1 MAEYFA
7 VSLNL
12 VEYLQYPEYMK
23 YMRVKLGA
31 STCGIFSLF
40 CEPKVWLFL
49 RVSLT
54 FWLRCFTSSASLTR
68 SYTLG

>member
-1 MAEYFA
+1 MNAEYFA
-7 VSLNL
+7 VSLHL
-12 VEYLQYPEYMK
+12 VEYLQYLEYMK

-31 STCGIFSLF
+31 RNCGIFSF
-40 CEPKVWLFL
+40 CEPKGLVIFK
-49 RVSLT
+49 SLLA